1 MSRLP
6 VIDNYQIEPET
17 VGSYISDRADIK
29 QRVCEVQSA
38 AKLEVTRLNDLRKKY
53 AKERGLFTPGVDFIL
68 KLREEFSPDSA
79 REWLRGFDVAREVVG
94 LDELL
99 GVQTD
104 LLENIER
111 EDAGRESA
119 EAAV

>member
-6 VIDNYQIEPET
+6 FIEAPVCEPT
-17 VGSYISDRADIK
+17 IVSSYIDDRADIK
-29 QRVCEVQSA
+29 QCVHERQSA

-53 AKERGLFTPGVDFIL
+53 AKERGLFTPGVDFVL
-68 KLREEFSPDSA
+68 KLKEEFTPESA
-79 REWLRGFDVAREVVG
+79 REFLRGFDVARDVVK

-111 EDAGRESA
+111 EGAGKQLA
-119 EAAV
+119 EAVG